1 MITAENLIAMYA
13 RNIAIVKQLT
23 EGLTHADSL
32 AQPPVSGNCINWVLG
47 HIVAYR
53 NRISEML
60 SQPTVLDPAVA
71 ARYARESKAVTGEEP
86 GLTRFEQLIA
96 ALDAS
101 QAQLAAGLPKLS
113 AEAAMQTRSYGAMTM
128 SQAEWFLF
136 LLRHEAYHTGNLEI
150 LREVAL
156 AAR

>member
-1 MITAENLIAMYA
+1 MYA
-13 RNIAIVKQLT
+13 RDIAIVKQLT
-23 EGLTHADSL
+23 DGLTHPDSL

-60 SQPTVLDPAVA
+60 GQPAVLDPAIAV
-71 ARYARESKAVTGEEP
+71 RYARESKAVTGEEP
-86 GLTRFEQLIA
+86 GLAKLEQLLA

-101 QAQLAAGLPKLS
+101 QVQLAAGLPKLS
-113 AEAAMQTRSYGAMTM
+113 AEVAMQSRSYGPMSMTH
-128 SQAEWFLF
+128 AEWFLF
-136 LLRHEAYHTGNLEI
+136 LLRHEAYHVGNLEL